1 MVYEGKICDYGVKN
15 VNTPQYFLKSCHRHA
30 QPCQNTRSQERSWEV
45 RTRWER
51 IHLPAWGEG
60 ALSPT
65 ERVAPRPLTPAGRG
79 LRDTPVWAGGW
90 DALDAQSYP
99 GAGYPALR
107 WYQGCSTGRIST
119 TKPPS
124 PRSSSDGEAH
134 QVWLLPITASNITQ
148 QPLPGAPR
156 SPAETPAPSS
166 AAQISPVLQGGGLRS
181 RHLLAEQCLEG
192 SLYSFFFFHDSALH
206 YIL

>member
-1 MVYEGKICDYGVKN
+1 M
-15 VNTPQYFLKSCHRHA
+15 NTPQYFLKSCHRHA

-134 QVWLLPITASNITQ
+134 PPSVASANNSVEHHTATAPWGSPISSRDTGTQ
-148 QPLPGAPR
+148 LRSTNLSRAPGRWPPE
-156 SPAETPAPSS
+156 PAFAGR
-166 AAQISPVLQGGGLRS
+166 AVFGGLS
-181 RHLLAEQCLEG
+181 LL
-192 SLYSFFFFHDSALH
+192 FFFFS
-206 YIL
+206 